1 MLTSANPIVDV
12 IDSKSYSLNYQVDYL
27 LDKNKNLTI
36 TDVMGSTAWQGIG
49 RNTIN
54 FGFISQAIWLKFDVK
69 ANNSNDYIL
78 HIPYPLLDYLDN
90 YSFIDGIPLA
100 VYKTGDARVY
110 STRATDAIDFVFPYS
125 LKEHQILTVYLR
137 IDSQG
142 TVDVPLRFLSKDSYI
157 SENKSNLLF
166 RGFVMGV
173 LWLML
178 FYNLFIFI
186 SIRDSV
192 YGYYVLNIF
201 AFLVT
206 SYAYDGG
213 AFQLFWPNLPALN
226 AYVFPIF
233 NGLNQVTSIIFMLAL
248 LQVMKTNTWYKKYF
262 LGLLA
267 IVSTF
272 PFLGGILPYSTIVPI
287 EVAFSLIVYT
297 SAWMLGLHLSFK
309 GNKTAIYF
317 TVAMSLFMTGLISS
331 NLKGLG
337 LLPTNFF
344 TQHAFQLGFFIDMV
358 VLSLALAQ
366 KIEIARKERME
377 AQKENIKNLKRY
389 QELYSESLSGNFQVS
404 LNGNLTSVNNAVL
417 NILGY
422 ENHKELLDDGIN
434 NNVNRFSVDD
444 NSTFKLLSALKN
456 YGHVV
461 DFEQVARRKDGK
473 LIWVSLSVRSVKN
486 NEGITEY
493 YEGSMLDINERKE
506 NETLREQAIKEKMAT
521 LEQLVVGFSHELNTP
536 LGTSITGVS
545 HLKHLVDEMRVNK
558 LNKKL
563 DDELFEVLINQEQ
576 EVIDL
581 TQNNLTRVSEL
592 IKQFKHISVSQHGY
606 NLEESNLL
614 ATISSA
620 LAIFENKTIET
631 GVNIKLDCDPKINVL
646 TYAEAVGEII
656 VQLISNSLDHAFEGK
671 TGKEIN
677 MNFRQQG
684 DLITFIYKDNGKGLS
699 DKGLQELFN
708 PFYTTMRGYQG
719 KVGLGMYLTFNL
731 LTQLLGGSINV
742 EKPKHG
748 VSMVISFPAQL
759 KK

>member
-267 IVSTF
+267 TVSTF
-272 PFLGGILPYSTIVPI
+272 PFLGGILPYSIIVPI

-366 KIEIARKERME
+366 KIEIARIERME

-422 ENHKELLDDGIN
+422 ENHKELLEDGVN

-444 NSTFKLLSALKN
+444 DSTFKLLSALKN

-506 NETLREQAIKEKMAT
+506 NETLREQAIKEKVAT

-558 LNKKL
+558 FNKKL

-620 LAIFENKTIET
+620 LAIFENKTIEA

-759 KK
+759 NK